1 VNQRLPGLESPDASW
16 GPSFPI
22 TKKGRDPELVTA
34 NTNSIDALGGGCA
47 GLLSGGAPQDPHN
60 VGRLDARISQCLTKR
75 SLGNSEYWDFRTAK
89 KRSDGRPY
97 FQYPAM
103 MVPRMQ
109 GALLDAFMD
118 GGLIQPKVLDSFAG
132 SGTILLEAMN
142 RGLDFCGLDVNPLAI
157 LLCRVKKGPFL
168 VDCIEHE
175 ATSLVKRLRRAG
187 GMTSAVEFP
196 NASKWFS
203 QGTVARLSRIHR
215 AIRMLDN
222 VAVRRFLWLAL
233 AETVRLS
240 SNSRTSTFKLHVRPR
255 TDLKKDKRD
264 AQETFEK
271 VLARNIDLLRGHR
284 DELREK
290 GRLSNGHYKGTI
302 DVRVG
307 DAAAASPFQP
317 RSFDLVI
324 TSPPYGDNTST
335 VPYGQHSYLPLQ
347 WIPFEDIGADADP
360 ACLATTQEI
369 DRRSLGGYS
378 EGAVEADTMVSEISS
393 TYRDTIDK
401 LASQRFDRALRV
413 GAFTRDLH
421 QSLKT
426 MARALRLNGYLAVT
440 LGNRNV
446 GGLPVPLDR
455 IVEELLLGLH
465 FVPVASLS
473 RRIPQ
478 KRMASRNSRGE
489 TMRSERVLVMR
500 KAGSV

>member
-1 VNQRLPGLESPDASW
+1 MPLPRKSRLSSLAAPATANRARDRLRLIRPHESGRH
-16 GPSFPI
+16 GPLFPI
-22 TKKGRDPELVTA
+22 DGPRDRR
-34 NTNSIDALGGGCA
+34 DAE
-47 GLLSGGAPQDPHN
+47 H
-60 VGRLDARISQCLTKR
+60 LDSRISQYLAKQ
-75 SLGNSEYWDFRTAK
+75 SLEDNEYWDFRIAK
-89 KRSDGRPY
+89 KRSEGRPY

-118 GGLIQPKVLDSFAG
+118 SGLRQPRVLDSFAG
-132 SGTILLEAMN
+132 SGTILLEAMK

-168 VDCIEHE
+168 VDCIEDE
-175 ATSLVKRLRRAG
+175 ATSLIRRLRRAD
-187 GMTSAVEFP
+187 GMSPAVEFP
-196 NASKWFS
+196 NAGKWFS
-203 QGTVARLSRIHR
+203 AGTIARLSRIHR
-215 AIRMLDN
+215 AIRRIDN
-222 VAVRRFLWLAL
+222 LTVRRFLWLAL

-240 SNSRTSTFKLHVRPR
+240 SNSRTSTFKLHVRPP
-255 TDLKKDKRD
+255 TDLTQDKRD

-271 VLARNIDLLRGHR
+271 VLARNTDLLRGQR

-302 DVRVG
+302 DVRVA
-307 DAAAASPFQP
+307 DAATASPFGP
-317 RSFDLVI
+317 MSFDLVI

-347 WIPFEDIGADADP
+347 WIPFEDIGSDADP
-360 ACLATTQEI
+360 ACLTTTQEI
-369 DRRSLGGYS
+369 DRRSLGGSS
-378 EGAVEADTMVSEISS
+378 EGAVEADTLLSEISL
-393 TYRDTIDK
+393 TYRETIDR
-401 LASQRFDRALRV
+401 LASQPFDRALRV

-421 QSLKT
+421 ESLKT
-426 MARALRLNGYLAVT
+426 MARGLRPNGYLAAT

-455 IVEELLLGLH
+455 IVEELLLSLQ
-465 FVPVASLS
+465 FVTVASLS

-478 KRMASRNSRGE
+478 KRMASRNTRGE

-500 KAGSV
+500 KVGTV

>member
-1 VNQRLPGLESPDASW
+1 MDPRSVRGKVGPLSPIGVA
-16 GPSFPI
+16 
-22 TKKGRDPELVTA
+22 RDRHDTV
-34 NTNSIDALGGGCA
+34 S
-47 GLLSGGAPQDPHN
+47 
-60 VGRLDARISQCLTKR
+60 LDSRISQCLSER
-75 SLGNSEYWDFRTAK
+75 SLDNNEYWDFRTAK

-109 GALLDAFMD
+109 GTLLDAFMA
-118 GGLIQPKVLDSFAG
+118 GGLKQPRVLDNFAG

-142 RGLDFCGLDVNPLAI
+142 RGLDFYGLDVNPLAI

-168 VDCIEHE
+168 ADYVEGE
-175 ATSLVKRLRRAG
+175 AAALVKRLRRAEG
-187 GMTSAVEFP
+187 ITSAVAFP
-196 NASKWFS
+196 NVDKWFS
-203 QGTVARLSRIHR
+203 KATVARLSRIHR
-215 AIRMLDN
+215 AIRKLDN
-222 VAVRRFLWLAL
+222 LAVRRFLWLAL

-255 TDLKKDKRD
+255 TDLKRDKRD
-264 AQETFEK
+264 AQETFER

-284 DELREK
+284 DELRER

-302 DVRVG
+302 DVRLG
-307 DAAAASPFQP
+307 DAAAMSPFQP
-317 RSFDLVI
+317 QSFDLVI

-347 WIPFEDIGADADP
+347 WIPFEDIGSDADP

-378 EGAVEADTMVSEISS
+378 EGAMEADTMVSAISS
-393 TYRDTIDK
+393 TYKETINR
-401 LASQRFDRALRV
+401 LASQPFDRALRV
-413 GAFTRDLH
+413 AAFTRDLH
-421 QSLKT
+421 QSLKAT
-426 MARALRLNGYLAVT
+426 ARALRLNGYLAIT

-446 GGLPVPLDR
+446 GGLLIPLDL
-455 IVEELLLGLH
+455 IVEELLLSLE
-465 FVPVASLS
+465 FVPVASLR